1 MHDLLKHMARWY
13 GTFGIDCFLH
23 RVPQSSTQNLPEY
36 TGDTGQHQGSRKTCE
51 AASIEALE
59 MSVRSIDCPLKRMAK
74 NTVFADGVPEA
85 DIMLIGEAPG
95 QEEDEQGKP
104 FVGQSGMLLNNML
117 LAVGIK
123 RSAVYIT
130 NVVYWRPPG
139 NRTPSADEVALCLP
153 YVMRHIALAQP
164 KVIVLLGGVAV
175 RAVLDTNVPISRL
188 RGVNRKVLG
197 IDVIPTFHPAYLLR
211 SPNQK
216 LQAFKDFIA
225 LRKLM
230 DKFNG

>member
-1 MHDLLKHMARWY
+1 
-13 GTFGIDCFLH
+13 
-23 RVPQSSTQNLPEY
+23 
-36 TGDTGQHQGSRKTCE
+36 
-51 AASIEALE
+51 
-59 MSVRSIDCPLKRMAK
+59 MAK